1 MLDIKRVTFPQDE
14 EHFSLALPGFRF
26 NLSIEQVV
34 WEWQAADTEA
44 LRFNGTVANSYIR

>member
-14 EHFSLALPGFRF
+14 EHFSLALPGFRS

-34 WEWQAADTEA
+34 WEWQALTQKHSD
-44 LRFNGTVANSYIR
+44 LMGQ